1 MGKTAKKVAVLDSLI
16 FESKMT
22 NFVGCFSHVFR
33 IVFHIF
39 IGGGGGGEGGSCSSR
54 PLAKVSGLS
63 PQPAETFPPNG
74 VSKAGIGIFPPND
87 VSKGAHECKVRND
100 VID

>member
-39 IGGGGGGEGGSCSSR
+39 IGGEGGR
-54 PLAKVSGLS
+54 EAAAPLAL
-63 PQPAETFPPNG
+63 
-74 VSKAGIGIFPPND
+74 
-87 VSKGAHECKVRND
+87 
-100 VID
+100 